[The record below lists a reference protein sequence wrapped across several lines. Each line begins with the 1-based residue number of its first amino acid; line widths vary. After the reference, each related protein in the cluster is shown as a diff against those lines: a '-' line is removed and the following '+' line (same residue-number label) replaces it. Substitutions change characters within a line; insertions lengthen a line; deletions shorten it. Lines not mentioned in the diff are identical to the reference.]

1 MATKIFDRAAQEELV
16 VWRSAKRIIK
26 RRGVGALD
34 IARGARD
41 TLAFEGDENGARTW
55 RKTAQAVEWLLRHP
69 ESMDL
74 IDQRA

>member
-1 MATKIFDRAAQEELV
+1 MARLSDQIAPAEMV

-26 RRGVGALD
+26 RRGPEALYLAKD
-34 IARGARD
+34 ASNA
-41 TLAFEGDENGARTW
+41 LAFEGDEKGARTW

-74 IDQRA
+74 IDTRA